1 MRALD
6 MWTHP
11 SATRMPIPMEVRPK
25 RNWSGACHTS
35 FNMTLG
41 FLGWDGK
48 GFWKGKVNK
57 FNPNDCF
64 QVATVDCFLE
74 GADPDLGSGLLCKVV
89 GTSMEPVVGLFLRIT
104 SNADRSRGQHS
115 TGTDSKGEAEK
126 ETCTLHCKME
136 VNW

>member
-1 MRALD
+1 MQALD

-11 SATRMPIPMEVRPK
+11 SATRMPIPMGVRPK

-57 FNPNDCF
+57 FNANDCF
-64 QVATVDCFLE
+64 QVATVVVLIVSLRERIQILAQAYYAKLLVLPWNQSWDYSFESLPMLTVLE
-74 GADPDLGSGLLCKVV
+74 DSIALGQTAKGRLKRKPALC
-89 GTSMEPVVGLFLRIT
+89 TTR
-104 SNADRSRGQHS
+104 
-115 TGTDSKGEAEK
+115 
-126 ETCTLHCKME
+126 CK
-136 VNW
+136 